1 MTAPWMLGIAASA
14 LLACKNDNDAD
25 DFEADAIL
33 AVKDIVATD
42 IGNFHSA
49 AQGIHDG
56 APSPDADGWNA
67 TDDGAAVTAMKDQW
81 YAARIAYER
90 VEGAI
95 AVLFPD
101 LDASTDERYD
111 GFIADAPDD
120 NLFDGQGVT
129 GVHAIERILW
139 ADAHTDAVITFESGL
154 SGYTPAAFPADDAQ
168 AMDFRDG
175 LAQRLVDD
183 VAEMDSSFEPLALDA
198 AAAYGGV
205 VGSMAEQV
213 EKITLAQT
221 GEEESRYARHT
232 LQDMRANLDGGLEIY
247 GAFSPWIVAQDGGQ
261 ELDDQVRAGFQ
272 RVQDA
277 YDAIPGTSL
286 PEVPATWSS
295 SNPSAEDLATEYGQ
309 LWSLLQEESDP
320 EVEGSLVSTM
330 LAAAELIGIEVVL

>member
-1 MTAPWMLGIAASA
+1 MTAPLILFVGATTLWG
-14 LLACKNDNDAD
+14 CTKDNDAED
-25 DFEADAIL
+25 YEADAIL
-33 AVKDIVATD
+33 AVKDIVAAD
-42 IGNFHSA
+42 IGNFRTA

-56 APSPDADGWNA
+56 APTPDADGWSA
-67 TDDGAAVTAMKDQW
+67 TADGAAVDAMKGQW
-81 YAARIAYER
+81 AAARIAYER

-120 NLFDGQGVT
+120 NLFDGEGVT
-129 GVHAIERILW
+129 GVHGIERILW
-139 ADAHTDAVITFESGL
+139 ADSHTEAVIAFESGL
-154 SGYTPAAFPADDAQ
+154 SGYTPAAFPATEAE
-168 AMDFRDG
+168 ATDFRDG
-175 LAQRLVDD
+175 LCQRLVDD
-183 VAEMDSSFEPLALDA
+183 VGEMNSSFEPLALDA

-295 SNPSAEDLATEYGQ
+295 TDPSAEDLATDYGQ

-320 EVEGSLVSTM
+320 EVEGSLVSAM
-330 LAAAELIGIEVVL
+330 LAAADLIGIQVVL